1 MKKLLTKIKENQH
14 LIVIAICCLFIGIF
28 WTYLLLQQEIR
39 NSLYSVYSNVNL
51 DILIISFIGVSM
63 VWLINKLKE
72 FRQELFDKIEREHA
86 NTISYLRSNLTEQI
100 NYSTKV
106 ILQESLK
113 K

>member
-1 MKKLLTKIKENQH
+1 MKKLLLKIKENQH
-14 LIVIAICCLFIGIF
+14 LVVIASCCLLISIF
-28 WTYLLLQQEIR
+28 WTYLLFQQEVR
-39 NSLYSVYSNVNL
+39 NSLYSVYSNVNFN
-51 DILIISFIGVSM
+51 ILIISFIGVSTA
-63 VWLINKLKE
+63 WLITKLKE